1 MHKVEQIQYPL
12 QYQLTVKTYIILDV
26 VIRKYK

>member
-1 MHKVEQIQYPL
+1 MHKVEQIPHPL

-26 VIRKYK
+26 VIRKYE